1 MKLMLVH
8 SHRSDQ
14 VRSDQLTTLF
24 GSCFDFSRQK
34 KFSSFFSKLE
44 REKKKKKKKREREQE
59 RERAER
65 DKRDVRRWNRDALV
79 FLSVLHLTRREASLS
94 CFLAPSSCA
103 FERKKKTKKLQILN
117 WKNQRS
123 RREREEREEKRRQ
136 TDKEEWR
143 LCTEE
148 VSADEANAQ
157 LPGALLYLFFP
168 FFCLLSFFRH
178 PKC

>member
-44 REKKKKKKKREREQE
+44 REKKKKKKREREQE

-79 FLSVLHLTRREASLS
+79 FLSVLHLTRREASFS

-103 FERKKKTKKLQILN
+103 FEKKK
-117 WKNQRS
+117 KNEEASDLELEKSEIQKRE
-123 RREREEREEKRRQ
+123 RRERREEK
-136 TDKEEWR
+136 TDR
-143 LCTEE
+143 
-148 VSADEANAQ
+148 
-157 LPGALLYLFFP
+157 
-168 FFCLLSFFRH
+168 
-178 PKC
+178 